1 MYSYNDAVFDDIV
14 SFVNKKFTEEEKCR
28 LKII

>member
-14 SFVNKKFTEEEKCR
+14 SFVNKKFTEEEKCS
-28 LKII
+28 IFH